1 MLSALTVLSLLLA
14 ADGAQD
20 KKESPKAA
28 PAEVTALAVD
38 VDFVCRT
45 RSTQSLILLPK
56 AQGQLEV
63 PDSCPDAGADWRLSV
78 DCDAKG
84 CSGYVRTK
92 AGAIALIQGTR
103 QQLTVKPLAEHH
115 PPTLDALAVRITGQH
130 ALQLETPDEH
140 QPPVQ
145 LLLQLPTVT
154 GVYTLAPS
162 EPASALDFEYRG
174 KRLTLRAQA
183 SRTDSTHVH
192 LKLWNARNEPL
203 LDETLE
209 MNKPRELDCKRLEG
223 LCEGSLKVLVREY
236 QKVL

>member
-1 MLSALTVLSLLLA
+1 MLSALTVLALLLA

-20 KKESPKAA
+20 KKDSPKAA
-28 PAEVTALAVD
+28 PPEVTALAVD

-45 RSTQSLILLPK
+45 RATQSLILTPK
-56 AQGQLEV
+56 AQVQLEI

-92 AGAIALIQGTR
+92 HGAIALIQGTR
-103 QQLTVKPLAEHH
+103 QQLTVKPLAEQH
-115 PPTLDALAVRITGQH
+115 PPTLDSLAVSITGQH
-130 ALQLETPDEH
+130 TLKLASPEEH

-145 LLLQLPTVT
+145 LLLQVPTVT

-162 EPASALDFEYRG
+162 ESAAALDFEYRG
-174 KRLTLRAQA
+174 KRISLRAQA
-183 SRTDSTHVH
+183 SWTDSKHVH
-192 LKLWNARNEPL
+192 LKLWDARNELL

-209 MNKPRELDCKRLEG
+209 IDQPRELDCKRLKG
-223 LCEGSLKVLVREY
+223 ICEGAMKVLVREN
-236 QKVL
+236 QRVL